1 MFTMKQLIVLLL
13 VITTLLSCNSNEN
26 SCGQAFIGGEII
38 NPNNDFV
45 TLLRDASPI
54 DTLYLDKNNRFS
66 YQIETL
72 DPGLHSF
79 YHGGEYQIVII
90 EPSDSIMIRL
100 NTLDFDESL
109 VFSGQGSKKNNY
121 LINMFLKLDEEE
133 HFVYQSSKLNP
144 EIFLTKLDSIK
155 EEKYQALNAFKE
167 KYQPT
172 DYFIN
177 VAQTGI
183 DYSYYRDKEIYPYR
197 YFGINKPLPL
207 DSLPDGYFNFRNDI
221 DYNQEELK
229 EFFPYFNFL
238 FPHFNNLAME
248 KYFKDNN
255 EEKLVR
261 TNIKYHLNKL
271 ELIDDMVESKV
282 MKNIL
287 LKFPTRNFLNY
298 SKSFE
303 DSEAMYNSFLEKN
316 TNEQN
321 EVYITNLYKTLNRLR
336 PGNKLPEVE
345 VLNFK
350 NEATTLNSIN
360 KRPTVLYFWSSI
372 NKYHFENSHAKVK
385 ELKKLYPNIDFISI
399 NINSNNE
406 SNWKRLLKQN
416 NIDITNEYRFRNP
429 EIAKKLLAI
438 QYINKVIVVD
448 RKDNIITSNANLFKS
463 DFKDLLDEIK

>member
-90 EPSDSIMIRL
+90 EPNDSIMIRL

-183 DYSYYRDKEIYPYR
+183 DYSYYRDKEFYPYR

-207 DSLPDGYFNFRNDI
+207 DALPDGYFNFRSDI
-221 DYNQEELK
+221 DYNQEE
-229 EFFPYFNFL
+229 
-238 FPHFNNLAME
+238 
-248 KYFKDNN
+248 
-255 EEKLVR
+255 
-261 TNIKYHLNKL
+261 
-271 ELIDDMVESKV
+271 
-282 MKNIL
+282 
-287 LKFPTRNFLNY
+287 
-298 SKSFE
+298 
-303 DSEAMYNSFLEKN
+303 
-316 TNEQN
+316 
-321 EVYITNLYKTLNRLR
+321 
-336 PGNKLPEVE
+336 
-345 VLNFK
+345 
-350 NEATTLNSIN
+350 
-360 KRPTVLYFWSSI
+360 
-372 NKYHFENSHAKVK
+372 
-385 ELKKLYPNIDFISI
+385 
-399 NINSNNE
+399 
-406 SNWKRLLKQN
+406 
-416 NIDITNEYRFRNP
+416 
-429 EIAKKLLAI
+429 
-438 QYINKVIVVD
+438 
-448 RKDNIITSNANLFKS
+448 
-463 DFKDLLDEIK
+463 